1 MSMFHLQ
8 KSFEKSL
15 RSSSST
21 YQVPIVTPLKQEI
34 HKGCTGKAHA
44 CGSIK
49 STNTIL
55 VNKAPVTPKAKLK
68 TEVKNLRKNSLSSE
82 TVSDSGSEISSL
94 NSNSNG
100 KEPSPL
106 SSTPPVL
113 PKPLKKTKSLNV
125 NSTLAIL
132 AARRRTSDSLI
143 AVDTTDNATKV
154 VGSSTL
160 KRGRLLSDGD
170 NKSIGEV
177 SLLRRSSSFRSQGKA
192 PLPSAQIIRS
202 KVSPSP
208 TPPIKRNGSFNN
220 NRLRNSFRVKSTTI
234 NWTQMWESSMASK
247 LHGGTLKLLDKRL
260 LESLEKVKK
269 YNLKCLI
276 FISGDLR

>member
-49 STNTIL
+49 SSNTVL
-55 VNKAPVTPKAKLK
+55 LNKAPVAPKPKLK

-100 KEPSPL
+100 KESSPL
-106 SSTPPVL
+106 SSTPPTL

-143 AVDTTDNATKV
+143 AVDTTDNAIKV
-154 VGSSTL
+154 VGSSTLL

-192 PLPSAQIIRS
+192 PLPSAPIIRS

-234 NWTQMWESSMASK
+234 NWTQMWESSLASK
-247 LHGGTLKLLDKRL
+247 LHGGTLKLLDKQL
-260 LESLEKVKK
+260 LESLEKVKQ
-269 YNLKCLI
+269 I
-276 FISGDLR
+276 

>member
-15 RSSSST
+15 RSSSGT

-49 STNTIL
+49 STNTVL
-55 VNKAPVTPKAKLK
+55 VNKAPATPKAKLK
-68 TEVKNLRKNSLSSE
+68 SDVKNLRKNSLSSE

-106 SSTPPVL
+106 SSTPPAL

-143 AVDTTDNATKV
+143 AFDTTDNATKV

-208 TPPIKRNGSFNN
+208 TPTPPIKRNGSFNN

-234 NWTQMWESSMASK
+234 NWTQMWESSLSSK

-260 LESLEKVKK
+260 LESLEKVK
-269 YNLKCLI
+269 NL
-276 FISGDLR
+276 